1 MRIDGWRVVIYPND
15 HRPAHVHVRGPGWMV
30 VVNLVDAQV
39 RTIVGCDEHQ
49 ARIVGRRIAEHRAA
63 LLEDWRRLHG

>member
-1 MRIDGWRVVIYPND
+1 
-15 HRPAHVHVRGPGWMV
+15 MV
-30 VVNLVDAQV
+30 VVDLVDAQV